1 MYKRQEYT
9 NGFANTS
16 KPRTDREL
24 IYDQI
29 IEDLN
34 YAKTYLKSGREVA
47 SSEIPCSGAAHT
59 LLMRV
64 YLQRAGYSLNC
75 SSRQLTRPDDTTRKG
90 IF

>member
-1 MYKRQEYT
+1 MQNIFE
-9 NGFANTS
+9 
-16 KPRTDREL
+16 
-24 IYDQI
+24 
-29 IEDLN
+29 
-34 YAKTYLKSGREVA
+34 SGREVA

-90 IF
+90 YFEAVIKEWEALKAEGYHGFMQVVMSNCLRTILS